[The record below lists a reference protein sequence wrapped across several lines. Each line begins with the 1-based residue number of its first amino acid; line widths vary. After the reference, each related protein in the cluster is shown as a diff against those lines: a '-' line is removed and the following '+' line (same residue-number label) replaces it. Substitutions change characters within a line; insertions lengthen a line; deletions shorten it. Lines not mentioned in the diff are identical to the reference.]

1 MRSTRFEYFIRPDLC
16 AAEGRPISP
25 GTGFYRAVGAGH
37 HTIAPAPRATNRL
50 GRRPHAA
57 PSSPGNDLDMM
68 THNNQGAAMIKLMSR
83 VLGLTAAR
91 AVLPA
96 MAGEKIVVVER
107 PVGETTVDLGA
118 KGDSVG
124 DLLVFA
130 NKVYD
135 AGNKTELGSDQGYCV
150 RTVVGK
156 SWECIWTLMLKSGQI
171 TVEGPFLDAGDS
183 LMAVTGGTGKYAGAK
198 GSMKL
203 HPRDAT
209 PTGYDFTYDLL

>member
-1 MRSTRFEYFIRPDLC
+1 MLAL
-16 AAEGRPISP
+16 AAALV
-25 GTGFYRAVGAGH
+25 T
-37 HTIAPAPRATNRL
+37 
-50 GRRPHAA
+50 
-57 PSSPGNDLDMM
+57 
-68 THNNQGAAMIKLMSR
+68 
-83 VLGLTAAR
+83 
-91 AVLPA
+91 LPA
-96 MAGEKIVVVER
+96 FAREQIVVVER

-135 AGNKTELGSDQGYCV
+135 AGNKAQVGTDQGYCV
-150 RTVVGK
+150 RTIVGK
-156 SWECIWTLMLKSGQI
+156 SWECFWTLTLAAGQI
-171 TVEGPFLDAGDS
+171 TVEGPFLDTGDS
-183 LMAVTGGTGKYAGAK
+183 LMVVTGGTGKYAGAK

>member
-1 MRSTRFEYFIRPDLC
+1 M
-16 AAEGRPISP
+16 
-25 GTGFYRAVGAGH
+25 
-37 HTIAPAPRATNRL
+37 TNN
-50 GRRPHAA
+50 A
-57 PSSPGNDLDMM
+57 
-68 THNNQGAAMIKLMSR
+68 IR
-83 VLGLTAAR
+83 VLAA
-91 AVLPA
+91 AAALASVPA
-96 MAGEKIVVVER
+96 LSAEQIVVVER

-135 AGNKTELGSDQGYCV
+135 AGNKTQLGTDNGYCV

-156 SWECIWTLMLKSGQI
+156 SWECFWSLMLKAGQI
-171 TVEGPFLDAGDS
+171 TVEGPFMDTGDS
-183 LMAVTGGTGKYAGAK
+183 LFAVTGGTGKYAGAR

-203 HPRDAT
+203 HPRDPT